1 MRNLKDGVDMATVS
15 TIRGECCINL
25 LIPESIVY
33 GNLHVSAHAA
43 STVFVLTP
51 L

>member
-15 TIRGECCINL
+15 TIRVECCIYL
-25 LIPESIVY
+25 LIPESTVY
-33 GNLHVSAHAA
+33 GNLHVSARAV
-43 STVFVLTP
+43 SPVLVLTP